1 MTAIDDFDQKAS
13 VPQKTSANFAVLKGY
28 HVSDCSDSYGTFS
41 SALVKTIDVD
51 RKKAKAEIRPENLNY
66 HNMYN
71 GSSRSASN
79 QLLDIRKV
87 ILVTL
92 FIVSTTVWSQK

>member
-1 MTAIDDFDQKAS
+1 MTAIDGFDQRAS

-51 RKKAKAEIRPENLNY
+51 RKTAKAEVRPENLNY

-71 GSSRSASN
+71 GSSRSAY

>member
-79 QLLDIRKV
+79 QLLDI
-87 ILVTL
+87 
-92 FIVSTTVWSQK
+92 